1 MDGLLEPGKRMGT
14 ERQEPLRNLGVMAAR
29 LRATGGTGRLALR
42 NSARRGMLHLYFER
56 GQLVH
61 LEGIRATIDDALID
75 LAGWTEGSLR
85 FDSGV
90 LPERQTLT
98 PEQEVF
104 FQRTL
109 ILLQQHGVLAPVR
122 ETPQFT
128 APLTPTP
135 PPDPL
140 RPLSRVTPARLPALP
155 ETPQRSPEP
164 FSPAFDPFPTPG
176 EIRRVSHRVP
186 SAPPHDYSGPL
197 PPASP
202 PATTEVLLSPK
213 QWELLVEVVRVM
225 LESVGRLF
233 GQRQAQNIL
242 QHVLAER
249 SQGSEVLG
257 LLQVDRHGWLR
268 ELRAHE
274 LLNQPLQEVATA
286 FVLLISDFERRCAAL
301 LGEEKARQMITR
313 ALYPYQDALAEIGI
327 ALNY

>member
-1 MDGLLEPGKRMGT
+1 MGT
-14 ERQEPLRNLGVMAAR
+14 DRQEPLRNLGVIVAR
-29 LRATGGTGRLALR
+29 IRATSGAGRLALR
-42 NSARRGMLHLYFER
+42 NSARMGMLHLYFER

-61 LEGIRATIDDALID
+61 LEGTRATIDDALID
-75 LAGWTEGSLR
+75 LAGWTEGLLR

-90 LPERQTLT
+90 LPERQTVT
-98 PEQEVF
+98 PGQEDF
-104 FQRTL
+104 FYRTL
-109 ILLQQHGVLAPVR
+109 LLLQQNGVLDPVR
-122 ETPQFT
+122 QAPQFT
-128 APLTPTP
+128 APLPQTAPS
-135 PPDPL
+135 L
-140 RPLSRVTPARLPALP
+140 NQARPMSQMTPARLPVIPA
-155 ETPQRSPEP
+155 TPQRSPDQFDP
-164 FSPAFDPFPTPG
+164 SLDPFPTPA
-176 EIRRVSHRVP
+176 EIQRVSPRLP
-186 SAPPHDYSGPL
+186 SAPPRGYSGPL
-197 PPASP
+197 PPAPP
-202 PATTEVLLSPK
+202 PAGPPAPTEVLLSPK

-225 LESVGRLF
+225 LEGVGRLF

-249 SQGSEVLG
+249 SQESEVLG

-268 ELRAHE
+268 ELRTHE